1 MQTIVNLVSAGMGVA
16 WVPESV
22 TRLQRPGV
30 VYRAVADADLRCETS
45 LVWREPASPVV
56 QRFVAQ
62 VQALAGQAPPALRRQ
77 SGAVGP
83 AAGPFGTFGSES
95 S

>member
-16 WVPESV
+16 WVPASV

-30 VYRAVADADLRCETS
+30 VYRPVPDAGLHCQTS
-45 LVWREPASPVV
+45 LVWRDPATPVV
-56 QRFVAQ
+56 QRFVAP
-62 VQALAGQAPPALRRQ
+62 VQLLADPAALASQRQ
-77 SGAVGP
+77 SSADGP
-83 AAGPFGTFGSES
+83 PPGPRRSES